1 MSTVVLIATFVAD
14 DDTFVTSV
22 LSRAILSLPLAYV
35 IADMAFLTESQ
46 ALVDIFSAAVL
57 ITFPYALYVIAELLG
72 SDYFRLPRMQ
82 QLVATATIVAIALL
96 GLYVG
101 KANDRFLTCDDFER
115 IGDSQPVNCQP

>member
-57 ITFPYALYVIAELLG
+57 ITLPYALYVIAELLG

>member
-1 MSTVVLIATFVAD
+1 MLIATFVAD

-82 QLVATATIVAIALL
+82 QFVATATIVAIALL